1 MAEGSQNRIDKY
13 LWTVRIFKTRSLAS
27 EACKKGKVLID
38 NNPVKASRIVQPGD
52 IIQVKKQPVNYLY
65 SIVAIPKSRI
75 AAKLVPDYMKDMTPE
90 EELKKLSMQDDFF
103 IKRDSGTGRPTKK
116 ERRLIDQFKSDSE

>member
-27 EACKKGKVLID
+27 EACKKGKVLVD

-65 SIVAIPKSRI
+65 SIIAIPNSRI
-75 AAKLVPDYMKDMTPE
+75 SAKLVPDFMKDMTPE
-90 EELKKLSMQDDFF
+90 EELKKLAMHDDFF
-103 IKRDSGTGRPTKK
+103 IKRDRGTGRPTKK
-116 ERRLIDQFKSDSE
+116 ERRVIDQFKSDSE